1 MVTDISKG
9 AMLVRDAK
17 KDRER
22 RWEAWYP
29 SLLEEIKLLKKPGTK
44 IIAVGREV
52 ERFLGRKDFV
62 RIDKRVCHF
71 SIEARG
77 CWKRLVLS
85 KEDEFN
91 AFCRLIDFDDI
102 LRVAEQ
108 AMIQAKMSED
118 MRKTILRNLPSQL
131 SDVHKWL
138 LFSCKIQF
146 ESFANGSKSRVRVHG
161 ETGGHRAGLPG

>member
-1 MVTDISKG
+1 
-9 AMLVRDAK
+9 
-17 KDRER
+17 
-22 RWEAWYP
+22 
-29 SLLEEIKLLKKPGTK
+29 IKLLKKPGTK

-102 LRVAEQ
+102 SRCRAGDDP
-108 AMIQAKMSED
+108 SED
-118 MRKTILRNLPSQL
+118 
-131 SDVHKWL
+131 V
-138 LFSCKIQF
+138 
-146 ESFANGSKSRVRVHG
+146 
-161 ETGGHRAGLPG
+161 